1 MHNLTDNSE
10 LLVSEEAARLL
21 RLSKATLWEKCRSQ
35 DPIPH
40 IRLNSR
46 TFRFR
51 KSDLEQ
57 WLKERS
63 R

>member
-1 MHNLTDNSE
+1 MHTSTEKNE
-10 LLVSEEAARLL
+10 LLVSEEAAQLL
-21 RLSKATLWEKCRSQ
+21 RISKASLWDKCRGQ